1 MKSEKNKKVGWAGQ
15 SQRKEQQGFTLM
27 ETVIAMVVMMIVGL
41 GAASLFVYA
50 IGHNSDAGDRAL
62 SMSVAQQQMEQL
74 RKVAFANLGTRVTE
88 MGGADKTVTGAD
100 GRQYRVVTTI
110 ADTVAGDA
118 RRKTITVRVTPS
130 GTNTSGLTSVQHV
143 YGGVTL
149 VTERATP
156 ALGPNLGM

>member
-1 MKSEKNKKVGWAGQ
+1 MKSEKSKKVGLPGQ
-15 SQRKEQQGFTLM
+15 FRREKQQGFTLI

-50 IGHNSDAGDRAL
+50 VGHNSDASNRAL

-74 RKVAFANLGTRVTE
+74 RKTAFTNLGTRVTE
-88 MGGADKTVTGAD
+88 MGGADKTVTSA

-118 RRKTITVRVTPS
+118 RRKTITVRVTPV
-130 GTNTSGLTSVQHV
+130 GTNTDGLTSVQHV
-143 YGGVTL
+143 YGGVTI

-156 ALGPNLGM
+156 ALGPNLGI

>member
-1 MKSEKNKKVGWAGQ
+1 MKSEKSKNVGLPGQ
-15 SQRKEQQGFTLM
+15 FGPEKERGFTLI

-50 IGHNSDAGDRAL
+50 VGHNSDAGNRAL

-74 RKVAFANLGTRVTE
+74 RKTAFANLGTRVTE
-88 MGGADKTVTGAD
+88 MGGADKTVTSAG

-118 RRKTITVRVTPS
+118 RRKTITVRVAPV
-130 GTNTSGLTSVQHV
+130 GTNTDGLTSVQHV
-143 YGGVTL
+143 YGGVTI

-156 ALGPNLGM
+156 ALGPNLGI

>member
-1 MKSEKNKKVGWAGQ
+1 MKSGKNKKVGLPKQ
-15 SQRKEQQGFTLM
+15 SGREKQQGFTLI

-50 IGHNSDAGDRAL
+50 IGHNSDASNRAL

-74 RKVAFANLGTRVTE
+74 RKTAFVNLAARVTE
-88 MGGADKTVTGAD
+88 MGGADKTVTSDD

-110 ADTVAGDA
+110 ADTVTGDA
-118 RRKTITVRVTPS
+118 RRKTITVRVAPL
-130 GTNTSGLTSVQHV
+130 GTNTTGLTSVQHV

>member
-1 MKSEKNKKVGWAGQ
+1 MKSEKSKKVDMTKQ
-15 SQRKEQQGFTLM
+15 SGRKKQQGFTLM
-27 ETVIAMVVMMIVGL
+27 ETVFAMVIMMIVGL

-50 IGHNSDAGDRAL
+50 IGNNSDANDRAL

-74 RKVAFANLGTRVTE
+74 RKTAFTSLDTRVTE
-88 MGGADKTVTGAD
+88 MGGADRTVTSA
-100 GRQYRVVTTI
+100 GRRYRVVTTI
-110 ADTVAGDA
+110 ADTVTGNAT
-118 RRKTITVRVTPS
+118 RKTITVQVTPL
-130 GTNTSGLTSVQHV
+130 TKNLDGLTAVQRV

>member
-1 MKSEKNKKVGWAGQ
+1 MKSEKNKKVGLPRQ
-15 SQRKEQQGFTLM
+15 SGREQQGFTLM

-50 IGHNSDAGDRAL
+50 VGHNSDANNRVL

-74 RKVAFANLGTRVTE
+74 RKAPFANLATRVTE
-88 MGGADKTVTGAD
+88 MGGADRIVTTSAGL
-100 GRQYRVVTTI
+100 QYRVVTTI
-110 ADTVAGDA
+110 ADTVTGDA
-118 RRKTITVRVTPS
+118 RRKTITVRVAPIA
-130 GTNTSGLTSVQHV
+130 TNTDGLTSAQQL
-143 YGGVTL
+143 YGGVSI